1 MAGGNIANIR
11 PKLSPRRA
19 SICWKRGGQLV
30 DDLLNN
36 VMPVQSSETTLE
48 LNLAMLKL
56 KHTVRRE
63 NRKTRNV

>member
-1 MAGGNIANIR
+1 M
-11 PKLSPRRA
+11 
-19 SICWKRGGQLV
+19 

>member
-19 SICWKRGGQLV
+19 SIRWKRGGQLV
-30 DDLLNN
+30 DDLLND
-36 VMPVQSSETTLE
+36 VMPVQNSETALE

-63 NRKTRNV
+63 KPENT